1 MSLGNFSTGISK
13 HNNAK
18 SGGRSTMKIAAEAT
32 AKREKR
38 NKKRKTCATS
48 GYCSMGRGT
57 GRGRERNGGQSV
69 NLERFV
75 NVTAAERRPRI
86 EGRRRRL
93 IHFTHP
99 LYLPPLLCCLLS
111 AHPRISL
118 LCLKC
123 LPRLMNNARNFSSAF
138 GFLLS
143 VRFAFF
149 SFFYTFSFWFCTAQQ
164 FHYLHG
170 RHSAGGS
177 RKGGCSE
184 EVRRHTSFST
194 RSMKK
199 PRWQQ
204 QRHTQSSRG
213 QSEKERGVGGR
224 SC

>member
-48 GYCSMGRGT
+48 GYCSRGRGQA
-57 GRGRERNGGQSV
+57 RGRARHGGQSV

-86 EGRRRRL
+86 EGRRRLL

-99 LYLPPLLCCLLS
+99 LYLPPLLCCLLC

-177 RKGGCSE
+177 RK
-184 EVRRHTSFST
+184 VVAVT
-194 RSMKK
+194 K
-199 PRWQQ
+199 
-204 QRHTQSSRG
+204 
-213 QSEKERGVGGR
+213 
-224 SC
+224 